1 MHASTSPFRKVV
13 TVTRD
18 VHLPPQFFDQDIYH
32 HLTSVIVQQFTNKC
46 DEELGVLLDVEKV
59 RGMTNK
65 ISKNSMYAE
74 FTVTFDA
81 VVSKP
86 VEEVPFEFKIEQV
99 QTTGIFGMM
108 DNMLK
113 IFVPTSYLKKWAF
126 VENDQNAE
134 HNAYVQGDIV
144 LMAGTTVPA
153 RIKLI
158 KFLADKFGCIC
169 ELLVGEQEDPVAKEF
184 DNDHDENVV

>member
-1 MHASTSPFRKVV
+1 MHTRSSPFRKVV

-18 VHLPPQFFDQDIYH
+18 VHLPPQFFDRDIYH
-32 HLTSVIVQQFTNKC
+32 HLTSVVVQQFTRKC
-46 DEELGVLLDVEKV
+46 DEELGVLLDIEKV

-86 VEEVPFEFKIEQV
+86 VEDVPFEFTIEQV

-108 DNMLK
+108 DSMLK
-113 IFVPTSYLKKWAF
+113 IFVPTSYLKKWNF

-144 LMAGTTVPA
+144 LMAGTRVPA

-169 ELLVGEQEDPVAKEF
+169 ELLVGEQADPEPA
-184 DNDHDENVV
+184 DNNNDDDDIV